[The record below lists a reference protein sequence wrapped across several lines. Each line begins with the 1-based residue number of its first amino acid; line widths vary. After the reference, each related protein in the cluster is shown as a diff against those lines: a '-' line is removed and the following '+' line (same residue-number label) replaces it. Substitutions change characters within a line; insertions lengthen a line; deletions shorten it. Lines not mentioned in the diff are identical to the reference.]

1 MNKKPLRAFSFVCLA
16 GLFLPASGAA
26 QCKDQLCRNLQN
38 LLDAAVTDFREYR
51 ANRIAI
57 PDASVA
63 ETKVPCQMTAWA
75 NNVPMLICYAQIP
88 YQGAESW
95 YAGALESLRILE
107 PAWQFKIDSPAA
119 DHFSDAGPPDCA
131 VPDTEGPYLGHCPL
145 HLQAT
150 KQNDGTAKVYLWI
163 SSLSSPYLV
172 NRPPGP
178 PKKTAPA
185 PVAGGCDDL
194 CQGLKRAFEARAS
207 AFEDLRAAK
216 TSGAVSDATIKLRG
230 AAQCVVSR
238 SAKPPSNDAG
248 AQYLCYWTEASAS
261 DADARFRDLVSR
273 LQVLVPSTWAIRQED
288 QSEELTGTRVMA
300 WLATAPGAKQE
311 VAVYLS
317 SQSVGLHIKSWN

>member
-1 MNKKPLRAFSFVCLA
+1 MNKKSLRVFSLVFFT

-26 QCKDQLCRNLQN
+26 QCKNQLCRNLQN

-51 ANRIAI
+51 ANRIAV
-57 PDASVA
+57 PDVSVA
-63 ETKVPCQMTAWA
+63 GAKIPCQMTAWA

-95 YAGALESLRILE
+95 YAVALESLRSLE

-119 DHFSDAGPPDCA
+119 DHFLDAGPPNCV
-131 VPDTEGPYLGHCPL
+131 VPDTEGPYLGHCPI

-150 KQNDGTAKVYLWI
+150 KQNDGTAKVYVWV

-178 PKKTAPA
+178 PKKTTPA
-185 PVAGGCDDL
+185 PVVGGCDDL

-216 TSGAVSDATIKLRG
+216 TSGAVSDATIKLAG
-230 AAQCVVSR
+230 AAQCVVNQISK
-238 SAKPPSNDAG
+238 SGSNDAG
-248 AQYLCYWTEASAS
+248 TQYLCYWTEASAS

-273 LQVLVPSTWAIRQED
+273 LQVLVPSTWAIRQEG
-288 QSEELTGTRVMA
+288 QSEELTGIRVTA
-300 WLATAPGAKQE
+300 WLGTAPGAKQE